1 MKIKVGQVWSTH
13 RGLVMVSSAPVGN
26 IVPVGKTEARG
37 NTYAI
42 VGTPSPM
49 RTAKLLCGT
58 FVLDTELA

>member
-1 MKIKVGQVWSTH
+1 MKIEVGQVWSTH

-26 IVPVGKTEARG
+26 VVRVGKAKARG

-42 VGTPSPM
+42 VGTPSLM